1 MLDLEDL
8 RDVHPEEPYT
18 NQAKIQSLKV
28 VKEVTTKIQFPYAV
42 FVKARNNETG
52 KEGFICIAAVFRYT
66 KLNKYLTLSPFFSKV
81 SKVPKIWSMA
91 RCHIAHEH
99 INDFNSRVHWGVL
112 HLATSH
118 YNVPLY
124 NYLNFRKTYSDRVN
138 KFFKYAFAPFNDGL
152 EGINISAMDTLL
164 HPDCPALGDI
174 FTITREHALKVI
186 GKETEHLDMN
196 KYTARELARK
206 NGLDDMLKPESESGI
221 YFDSR
226 IQDAL
231 DRYISGVYDACGM
244 REYEKEIMNEIN
256 STIKESTTRTV
267 PITDLRALFCNLA
280 FCWVTYHAHTFSNLS
295 LTGYFHFKPSIMRQ
309 EIPLD

>member
-42 FVKARNNETG
+42 FVKAKNNETG
-52 KEGFICIAAVFRYT
+52 KKGFICIAAVFRYT

-99 INDFNSRVHWGVL
+99 FNDFTFRTHLGVL
-112 HLATSH
+112 HLVTCQ

-124 NYLNFRKTYSDRVN
+124 NYLNFSKVN
-138 KFFKYAFAPFNDGL
+138 TEKVKKFFKYAFEPFNRGL
-152 EGINISAMDTLL
+152 EGVNTSAFKTLI
-164 HPDCPALGDI
+164 HPDYPLVSNV
-174 FTITREHALKVI
+174 FTVSTTHALKVI
-186 GKETEHLDMN
+186 GKETDRIDMN

-295 LTGYFHFKPSIMRQ
+295 LASYFRFKPSIMCR
-309 EIPLD
+309 